1 MGKRDSD
8 ARCSVDRT
16 RRLGGCTD
24 TGGQAMT
31 QNMWNVF
38 ILLGGIL
45 LFVTVIGVLDLVARR
60 RQRRDVHRT

>member
-1 MGKRDSD
+1 
-8 ARCSVDRT
+8 
-16 RRLGGCTD
+16 
-24 TGGQAMT
+24 MT